1 MGEHYWFI
9 TYSVYNSFVMSA
21 AEVHAES
28 TETHVVEED
37 SLNVELSKD
46 KIFHLL
52 QTPRRRHVLRYLKD
66 HEGTIEMRDIA
77 EQVAAWENDITV
89 QELTS
94 DQRQRVYIPLYQSHL
109 PKLDEEGIIEYNQSR
124 GTVTRT
130 EIANQLDR
138 YLSTDDESDNVDDDT
153 DDEIQW
159 EAYYLGVSVF
169 STILLAGSVLG
180 APVLATLPTVAI
192 GGSIVAMFALV
203 TLAQLASERS
213 EK

>member
-1 MGEHYWFI
+1 
-9 TYSVYNSFVMSA
+9 MSA

-28 TETHVVEED
+28 TGKHVADDASVD
-37 SLNVELSKD
+37 IELSKD

-66 HEGTIEMRDIA
+66 HEGTVEMRDIA
-77 EQVAAWENDITV
+77 EQVAAWENNTTV
-89 QELTS
+89 QALSS

-124 GTVTRT
+124 GTVKRT

-138 YLSTDDESDNVDDDT
+138 YLTTDEDTENTSDDT
-153 DDEIQW
+153 DEEIPW

-169 STILLAGSVLG
+169 STILLAGSAIS
-180 APVLATLPTVAI
+180 APVLATLPSVTI
-192 GGSIVAMFALV
+192 GGSIIAMFALV